1 MLFRSHYVAAGGA
14 INTPALLLRSQ
25 LPDPHQRLG
34 KRTLIHPVV
43 LSLAVMPE
51 RIDGFYGA
59 PQSIAS
65 DHFQWKDGVTG
76 PMGYKLEVPPLFPG
90 LSAGV
95 LNGFGDALRR
105 DMAAFVNT
113 NAMLALLRDGF
124 VPQSEGGS
132 VRLAADGSPMLDYE
146 LTDYAWD
153 GARRAYL
160 SMAEAQFAAG
170 AKQVRAA
177 HLDAAYYTNWNEA
190 RRAIGELPMKKFRA
204 ALFTA
209 HLMGGC
215 GMSEN
220 PTRGVVN
227 SRGRHH
233 QIADLSVMD
242 GSVFPT
248 SIGANPQLSIYALTA
263 QNASSLAKELGS

>member
-1 MLFRSHYVAAGGA
+1 
-14 INTPALLLRSQ
+14 
-25 LPDPHQRLG
+25 
-34 KRTLIHPVV
+34 
-43 LSLAVMPE
+43 
-51 RIDGFYGA
+51 
-59 PQSIAS
+59 
-65 DHFQWKDGVTG
+65 
-76 PMGYKLEVPPLFPG
+76 MGYKLEVPPIFPG
-90 LSAGV
+90 LTAGV
-95 LNGFGDALRR
+95 FNTFGDALRK
-105 DMAAFVNT
+105 DMAALPHA
-113 NAMLALLRDGF
+113 NALLALLRDGF

-132 VRLAADGSPMLDYE
+132 VRLAADGSPLLDYE

-170 AKQVRAA
+170 ARQVRPA
-177 HLDAAYYTNWNEA
+177 HLDASYYSNWNEA
-190 RRAIGELPMKKFRA
+190 RRAIIVLPLKKIRT

-220 PTRGVVN
+220 PTRGVVD

-233 QIADLSVMD
+233 QSANLSVMD

-263 QNASSLAKELGS
+263 QNATALARELGS